1 MSLREHRLPD
11 APLIGE
17 TLGRKYKLVRLLG
30 EGGMGAVYEAEQA
43 EQAPQNDAPSRVAV
57 KVLHSHLLDPSL
69 EWQRRFRRE
78 ARAAS
83 AITSDHIVRV
93 LEIETDEVTQ
103 APYLVTEYLEGE
115 DLQQLID
122 RVGPLAPEGALRIA
136 LQALAGLKEAHAA
149 RVVHRDIKP
158 ANIFLAKGP
167 GGSITVK
174 LLDFGI
180 AKIKADPLGLSHDTS
195 VTATG
200 GFLGSPLYMSPEQ
213 VQNSRDVDHRTDLWS
228 LGSALYCAL
237 AGRAPHQH
245 ASSVGQL
252 LVAICTQPPPPLGD
266 VAPWVPPEVA
276 KVVHQAIER
285 RPEDRFPSAG
295 AMLDAILELVPSGP
309 SLAEDMLTSQA
320 GPRPPTP
327 KVIVTPARAR
337 LLRGDDA
344 TEVADPLGGAAARAL
359 GETTRDDERNAG
371 IPSPA
376 SERSPVVGSA
386 VPALFRAGAR
396 GRTKERWI
404 TVDPRK
410 FLGAHSET
418 WTFSFDVHKNVSSF
432 LSRVWKALRRGG
444 ADIPPLTYGKTWV
457 LFEPRTGRTIP
468 DDPCQGAERL
478 SLEAAGLRP
487 GIVLWVLAPE
497 AVPLTS

>member
-30 EGGMGAVYEAEQA
+30 QGGMGAVYEAEQA
-43 EQAPQNDAPSRVAV
+43 LQNDAPSRVAV

-266 VAPWVPPEVA
+266 VAPWVLPEVA

-337 LLRGDDA
+337 PIRGDDV
-344 TEVADPLGGAAARAL
+344 TEVADPLGGVAARAQ
-359 GETTRDDERNAG
+359 GETTRDDERNAAGG
-371 IPSPA
+371 IDSPA
-376 SERSPVVGSA
+376 GERSPVVGSA

-457 LFEPRTGRTIP
+457 LFEPRTGRTIR
-468 DDPCQGAERL
+468 DGPCEGADRL

-497 AVPLTS
+497 AVPLAS